1 MKTLYDKCV
10 EMTEETLSEGHLV
23 RTSLMRKMNL
33 DKVSQDDFDK
43 QYVNYN
49 FYYGVAFRYSR
60 LVEMSE
66 HDGMLVSEDAE
77 TVVIELKQKYH
88 IRDWQI
94 WVDHRGNNV
103 EFVMLVPN
111 EGMNV
116 KCILKDIHRLG
127 YYAGGLSDFEDQKGQ
142 KWKVIQF
149 EPYIQPNERELVDD
163 YENIYHISPIEN
175 KESIKKFG
183 IIAKSSDKEFKYPK
197 RCYFVR
203 GDAGH
208 RDISNIIKMMYG
220 RNDYGNIKGLFCVFT
235 IKTKDIPKD
244 IRFYYDGNCVPKC
257 VFSDSSFSANL
268 IDEIEVYDAV
278 NDEWID
284 EETTFVTKIKRFFGF
299 KY

>member
-1 MKTLYDKCV
+1 MRTLYDKCV
-10 EMTEETLSEGHLV
+10 EITEETLSEGHLV

-127 YYAGGLSDFEDQKGQ
+127 YYAGGLSDFEDQK
-142 KWKVIQF
+142 
-149 EPYIQPNERELVDD
+149 
-163 YENIYHISPIEN
+163 
-175 KESIKKFG
+175 
-183 IIAKSSDKEFKYPK
+183 
-197 RCYFVR
+197 
-203 GDAGH
+203 
-208 RDISNIIKMMYG
+208 
-220 RNDYGNIKGLFCVFT
+220 
-235 IKTKDIPKD
+235 
-244 IRFYYDGNCVPKC
+244 
-257 VFSDSSFSANL
+257 
-268 IDEIEVYDAV
+268 
-278 NDEWID
+278 
-284 EETTFVTKIKRFFGF
+284 
-299 KY
+299 